1 MKKLIFITALV
12 SLTACSTSRLPSSKL
27 NCERLQTDSE
37 AKIAELHKVFNA
49 YQDLNVDL
57 AVKLSPPFKEEMA
70 QMDER
75 LKKQK
80 QKCWPG
86 EAKAVD
92 ENFAELKDNVVKVYG
107 DLPPREPKKTRL
119 PSNEYFV
126 PGRGMPASE
135 VTAAPAPAPTPAAPP
150 PQWRIEPPPAA
161 VSPAPAAPTAP
172 AANDD
177 SEF

>member
-1 MKKLIFITALV
+1 MKKLIFLTALV

-37 AKIAELHKVFNA
+37 TKIAELHKVFNA

-70 QMDER
+70 QMEDR

-86 EAKAVD
+86 EATAID
-92 ENFAELKDNVVKVYG
+92 ENFSELKDNVVKVYG
-107 DLPPREPKKTRL
+107 DLPPREPKRTRL

-126 PGRGMPASE
+126 PGRGMSASE
-135 VTAAPAPAPTPAAPP
+135 VQNTPPPAAPAPA
-150 PQWRIEPPPAA
+150 QWRVEQPPEQ
-161 VSPAPAAPTAP
+161 PAPAPADKPAP
-172 AANDD
+172 ASAAPD
-177 SEF
+177 EF